1 MRKIGGGS
9 ILPPWE
15 ISLGGWGSTAGER
28 FRLPGLLGCDKQLFG
43 PSGPSLQGPISAA
56 FAKAL
61 GRKGG
66 KPPFAAVR
74 VSDCKGSNR
83 HAATVASTQRSR

>member
-1 MRKIGGGS
+1 MRKIGGGN

-15 ISLGGWGSTAGER
+15 VSLGGWDSTSGER
-28 FRLPGLLGCDKQLFG
+28 FRLPGMLGCDKQFCG

-56 FAKAL
+56 LAKAL

-66 KPPFAAVR
+66 KLPV
-74 VSDCKGSNR
+74 
-83 HAATVASTQRSR
+83 ATVAMLTCQGADRHH